1 MRASQLARLDER
13 VATAIAAQPAQ
24 RRRSGLGSTGFR
36 SRPVIVLLALVSAVT
51 MAAGGIQVLFPVGS
65 SASGGPVYPPDA
77 CQTFFASRLDR
88 FPTALR
94 GGPIGA
100 DLVARFP
107 AINLTCNATEADG
120 VSQVRGVFAEL
131 ADETGTVAVAVVL
144 GSSQSDMDYRT
155 YLVETFQGATIDFE
169 YTDLA
174 TQRSLIGWVR
184 EHPRVE
190 EARRLHREST
200 RHVDLSDLSGSL
212 ASRSAP

>member
-1 MRASQLARLDER
+1 MRPKRLIGVTGLIAKRRAPTVR
-13 VATAIAAQPAQ
+13 VIGLGAVSIAAM
-24 RRRSGLGSTGFR
+24 
-36 SRPVIVLLALVSAVT
+36 ALVWA
-51 MAAGGIQVLFPVGS
+51 LFPVGS

-88 FPTALR
+88 FPTVLR

-120 VSQVRGVFAEL
+120 VSQVRGVFTEL

-200 RHVDLSDLSGSL
+200 RHVDLSDLSGDL

>member
-1 MRASQLARLDER
+1 M
-13 VATAIAAQPAQ
+13 
-24 RRRSGLGSTGFR
+24 
-36 SRPVIVLLALVSAVT
+36 
-51 MAAGGIQVLFPVGS
+51 
-65 SASGGPVYPPDA
+65 
-77 CQTFFASRLDR
+77 
-88 FPTALR
+88 
-94 GGPIGA
+94 
-100 DLVARFP
+100 ARFP

-120 VSQVRGVFAEL
+120 VSQVRGVFTEL

-200 RHVDLSDLSGSL
+200 RHVDLSDLSGDL